1 MELFSSPQA
10 SHDDAGQAQRR
21 DSDVEVP
28 PLHFQYLRP
37 LCEREIRLLQIE
49 NREGDS
55 SDEGE
60 INCKLTYHT
69 LNEEGVFYVA
79 LSYAWGDFDIS
90 HTIKCD
96 GQDFSLSKTLYSAII
111 RLSTRKSLDGLK
123 LNGRVR

>member
-1 MELFSSPQA
+1 MPS
-10 SHDDAGQAQRR
+10 AGR

-37 LCEREIRLLQIE
+37 LREREIRLLQIE

-60 INCKLTYHT
+60 INCKLIYHTLDELTYHP
-69 LNEEGVFYVA
+69 LNEEGVLYVA

-111 RLSTRKSLDGLK
+111 RLSARKSLDGLK